1 MTDNRIP
8 SFPIADLL
16 ETLGARPGKY
26 KNTYHS
32 PFRKDR
38 DASLH
43 IDPDRNIWYDHGAG
57 VGGGNI
63 DLVMHCKG
71 CTASEAAEFILS
83 LAAPPERS
91 MRSQGA
97 SYSGVGA
104 PRISHSAPNRIVR
117 VRYVHSIHL
126 LDYCESRGIPSSL
139 AARYCREITL
149 RGKTAG
155 RTYESLGFLNN
166 SGGYALKSANGF
178 KSTTKA
184 GVTTIDIRGDFTD
197 CPSAD
202 VVSVFE
208 GFFDFL
214 SWLACHSLVVPT
226 TDVLVLNSVANLP
239 RGLSYLRM
247 HRSIICCLDNDNAG
261 RTALDTLRGLRLEIG
276 DPDITDGSFFYQ
288 GYKDVNEWW
297 VAMNRGNNQ

>member
-1 MTDNRIP
+1 MADNRIS

-16 ETLGARPGKY
+16 SALGARPGRS
-26 KNTYHS
+26 KNSYHS
-32 PFRKDR
+32 PFREDK

-43 IDPDRNIWYDHGAG
+43 IDPDQNIWYDHGAG
-57 VGGGNI
+57 IGGGNI
-63 DLVMHCKG
+63 DLVMRCKG
-71 CTASEAAEFILS
+71 CTAGEAAEFILS
-83 LAAPPERS
+83 LEA
-91 MRSQGA
+91 G
-97 SYSGVGA
+97 SGRKAQAVKAGYTGTGA

-117 VRYVHSIHL
+117 VRYVQSAHL
-126 LDYCESRGIPSSL
+126 KEYCKSRGIPPHLVS
-139 AARYCREITL
+139 RYCREITL
-149 RGKTAG
+149 RGKTAE

-166 SGGYALKSANGF
+166 SGGYALKAPSGF

-184 GVTTIDIRGDFTD
+184 GVTTIDTHGDFTD
-197 CPSAD
+197 RPSAD

-261 RTALDTLRGLRLEIG
+261 RTALDTLRGLQLEIG

-297 VAMNRGNNQ
+297 VALNRENNQ